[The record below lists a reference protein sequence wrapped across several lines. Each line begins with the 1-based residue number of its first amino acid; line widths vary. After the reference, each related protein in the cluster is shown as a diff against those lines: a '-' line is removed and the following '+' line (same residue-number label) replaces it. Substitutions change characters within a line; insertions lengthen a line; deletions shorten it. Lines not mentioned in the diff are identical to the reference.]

1 MRSKLLPLAA
11 VILCGAALAGGM
23 YLRGQLDRSAP
34 DIITVK
40 QSVTDRSVS
49 VRRPEFWLPDP
60 QGVRHGVSE
69 WDGKVLVMNFW
80 ATWCP
85 PCLHEIP
92 MFIALQQRYGSRGVQ
107 FLGIAIDDADKV
119 AAFADEV
126 GLNYPTL
133 HGQMDAIEVM
143 SAYGNKSGGL
153 PFTVIISRS
162 GRIVARHPGVLDE
175 VSATA
180 LIEELL

>member
-1 MRSKLLPLAA
+1 MRSKLLPIAA

-23 YLRGQLDRSAP
+23 YLRGQVDGSAP
-34 DIITVK
+34 EIITVK
-40 QSVTDRSVS
+40 QPVTDRSVS

-92 MFIALQQRYGSRGVQ
+92 MFIALQQRYETRGVQ
-107 FLGIAIDDADKV
+107 FLGIAIDDADQV
-119 AAFADEV
+119 GAFADEI

-153 PFTVIISRS
+153 PFTVIISQS
-162 GRIVARHPGVLDE
+162 GLIVARHPGVLDE
-175 VSATA
+175 ATA
-180 LIEELL
+180 TTLIEELL